1 MKLCNIKKAWL
12 PDNAHQEEEIAN
24 ELLEYAKNETSY
36 SLRPFTLAKDID
48 SHSFDEWIQND
59 YEGFLPN
66 CAFLADMAIKK
77 RIEGSEQPRKKNT
90 IAKFL
95 LPFITIHKTSDYNV
109 TSNKINERYPNN
121 LSFSVLHNPLYERE
135 KMYNVGAGIKRNNLE
150 LHNDDVQLAE
160 YIQIRK
166 SQRMKDK
173 FIIFTDRKELL
184 SLANLNGI
192 KHSGMANKKLI
203 QKLKRYKEKGIIT
216 AFPKQVMFPLHIKIR

>member
-1 MKLCNIKKAWL
+1 
-12 PDNAHQEEEIAN
+12 
-24 ELLEYAKNETSY
+24 
-36 SLRPFTLAKDID
+36 
-48 SHSFDEWIQND
+48 
-59 YEGFLPN
+59 
-66 CAFLADMAIKK
+66 
-77 RIEGSEQPRKKNT
+77 
-90 IAKFL
+90 
-95 LPFITIHKTSDYNV
+95 
-109 TSNKINERYPNN
+109 
-121 LSFSVLHNPLYERE
+121 
-135 KMYNVGAGIKRNNLE
+135 MYNVGAGIKRNNLE